1 MGESMLPSW
10 LMGRYAHNVIA
21 DDPLFKDSAP
31 GRELAARPLGFIDVG
46 ARGGVHDLLSPVASM
61 TAVLGFEPDLEACA
75 ELNSRLSGRSAWAA
89 ARFLPVAV
97 ADRAGPATLYLCQ
110 APTNHSLR
118 PINSAF
124 VERYRMVKFSQTG
137 RFELQTQT
145 LDHVVFSAPPDDYRW
160 GEFVKLDTQGTE
172 FEILQ
177 GAERMLDERCVAAF
191 VEVEF
196 CQIYEGQKL
205 FSELEVFF
213 RERGFSFFG
222 FHSTHERARKVLDKR
237 RFAGRERLLHAD
249 AVFFK
254 DPLPG
259 GPSTRPLSARETH
272 ILFTCALLLG
282 YFDYALELA
291 EATFASNPDDRASIL
306 ALIEKLAFND
316 PAQARA
322 AAMQLALAVEKSPGS
337 ANVEVGRF
345 VDERRAMCNF
355 EDVLA
360 AT

>member
-1 MGESMLPSW
+1 MTGESMLPPW
-10 LMGRYAHNVIA
+10 VMGRYALNAIS
-21 DDPLFKDSAP
+21 DEPLFRDSAP
-31 GRELAARPLGFIDVG
+31 GRGLAAQPLGFIDVG
-46 ARGGVHDLLSPVASM
+46 ARGGVHNLVSPIASM
-61 TAVLGFEPDLEACA
+61 TAVLGFEPDPEACA
-75 ELNSRLSGRSAWAA
+75 ELNDRLPGHSSWAA
-89 ARFLPVAV
+89 TRFLPVAV
-97 ADRAGPATLYLCQ
+97 ADRAGPATLHLCE

-118 PINSAF
+118 PVNRAF
-124 VERYRMVKFSQTG
+124 AERYRMVKFAQTG

-145 LDHVVFSAPPDDYRW
+145 LDHVLFSIPPDDRPW

-177 GAERMLDERCVAAF
+177 GAERMLKERSVAAF

-205 FSELEVFF
+205 FSELEAFF

-222 FHSTHERARKVLDKR
+222 FHSTHERARKALDKR

-259 GPSTRPLSARETH
+259 GPAVKPLSERETH
-272 ILFTCALLLG
+272 VLFTCALLLG

-291 EATFASNPDDRASIL
+291 EATFASTPGERAAIL
-306 ALIEKLAFND
+306 SLVEKLAFND

-322 AAMQLALAVEKSPGS
+322 AAMQLAAAVEKSPDR
-337 ANVEVGRF
+337 ANVEVGYF

-355 EDVLA
+355 EDVVR
-360 AT
+360 

>member
-1 MGESMLPSW
+1 MTGESMLPPW
-10 LMGRYAHNVIA
+10 VMGRYGLNAIS
-21 DDPLFKDSAP
+21 DEPLFRNSAP
-31 GRELAARPLGFIDVG
+31 GRGLAAQPLGFIDVG
-46 ARGGVHDLLSPVASM
+46 ARGGVHDLVSPIASM

-75 ELNSRLSGRSAWAA
+75 ELNDRLPGHSSWAA
-89 ARFLPVAV
+89 TRFLPVAV
-97 ADRAGPATLYLCQ
+97 ADRAGPATLYLCE

-118 PINSAF
+118 PVNRAF
-124 VERYRMVKFSQTG
+124 AERYRMVKFAQTG

-145 LDHVVFSAPPDDYRW
+145 LDHVLFSTPPDDRPW

-177 GAERMLDERCVAAF
+177 GAERMLEERTVAAF

-205 FSELEVFF
+205 FSEVEAFF
-213 RERGFSFFG
+213 RARGFSFFG

-259 GPSTRPLSARETH
+259 GPALKPLSDRETH
-272 ILFTCALLLG
+272 VLFTCALLLG

-291 EATFASNPDDRASIL
+291 DATFASTTGDRASIL

-322 AAMQLALAVEKSPGS
+322 AAMRLAAAVEKSPDR
-337 ANVEVGRF
+337 ANVEVGYF

-355 EDVLA
+355 EDVVR
-360 AT
+360 